1 MTDMAKR
8 TRKHHRI
15 EQLPVTHQML
25 NRALSQARERALEN
39 GWQEGA
45 SMDDAAILAHFFR
58 LDPEAGRVLHRV
70 PDRRFF
76 KARGFSAERAQR
88 QDGAEADSIIVEG
101 PYRRVNLLRQ
111 PIAAHLV
118 AYALAFGEVPVDRY
132 VDHIDLD
139 GMNNRPDN
147 LIARTPAEAWRA
159 TQAAWGDV
167 TAGNRP
173 GVRFRAGMWEAAIF
187 ELVADAFGGFRRSW
201 RRLGRY
207 VTQEQAAR
215 AYDAA
220 EVVREADKVASRE
233 VEIVGPSFHRWL
245 AGHKVETRVENER
258 LRLAGITPS
267 VDG

>member
-1 MTDMAKR
+1 MAKR
-8 TRKHHRI
+8 TRRHHRI

-76 KARGFSAERAQR
+76 KARGFSSERAQR
-88 QDGAEADSIIVEG
+88 QNGTEADSVIVG
-101 PYRRVNLLRQ
+101 GQYRRVNLLRQ

-118 AYALAFGEVPVDRY
+118 VYTLAFGAVPVDRY
-132 VDHIDLD
+132 VDHLDLD
-139 GMNNRPDN
+139 GLNNRPAN
-147 LIARTPAEAWRA
+147 LIARTPVEAWRA
-159 TQAAWGDV
+159 TRVAWGDV

-173 GVRFRAGMWEAAIF
+173 GVRFRAGMWEAAVF
-187 ELVADAFGGFRRSW
+187 ELVSDAFGGLRRSW
-201 RRLGRY
+201 RKLGRY

-215 AYDAA
+215 AYDMA
-220 EVVREADKVASRE
+220 EAVREADKIAARE
-233 VEIVGPSFHRWL
+233 LEMIGPSFFRWL
-245 AGHKVETRVENER
+245 EGHKAETRAENER
-258 LRLAGITPS
+258 LRLAGITPR
-267 VDG
+267 VDA